1 MWKLLSV
8 VSLIVIAALLAVAC
22 GSAPEPEAPAAPAPA
37 ATAAPVVQAQPAAQ
51 APAPTAAPVV
61 QAQPAA
67 PAPAATAEAPKE
79 VTSLVT
85 YATAAEYIQG
95 DLNRLGIPTQHPQ
108 TPDPYNPI
116 RGGHMDVASLNWVI
130 PRQWDY
136 AITNVYGVAAPSF
149 FIEGLTNFAH
159 KTGFSP
165 TDYTSFPY
173 LAESWE
179 MCG

>member
-8 VSLIVIAALLAVAC
+8 VSLIAIAALLAVAC
-22 GSAPEPEAPAAPAPA
+22 GSAPEPEVPAAP
-37 ATAAPVVQAQPAAQ
+37 

-67 PAPAATAEAPKE
+67 PTAAPVAQAQPAAPAPAPTAEAPKE

-95 DLNRLGIPTQHPQ
+95 DLDRLGIPTQHPQ

-130 PRQWDY
+130 PRQW
-136 AITNVYGVAAPSF
+136 
-149 FIEGLTNFAH
+149 GLCHHERVRCRGPFVLH
-159 KTGFSP
+159 
-165 TDYTSFPY
+165 
-173 LAESWE
+173 
-179 MCG
+179 